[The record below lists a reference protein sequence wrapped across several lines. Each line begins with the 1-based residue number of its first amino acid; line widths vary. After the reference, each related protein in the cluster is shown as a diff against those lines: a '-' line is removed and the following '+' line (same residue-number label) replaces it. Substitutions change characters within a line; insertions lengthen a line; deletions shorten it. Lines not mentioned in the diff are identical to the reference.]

1 MFANIYF
8 FEDKYKTIVLFL
20 HIGNKI
26 LKLQNT
32 ASNFLFMKRL
42 KRLLGYINNNYFFD
56 STKRERRQVISLLI
70 VSIILLIGNKIYSS
84 VHNCVYIINSDILVN
99 NLNTANDDKD
109 ADTLN
114 RLDKFI
120 VNRYK
125 NLKLFNFDPNTADAD
140 ELEQLGLTFKQ
151 INTLLNYRKK
161 GGKFT
166 CKNDF
171 KKLYGIR
178 FRQFQIL
185 RPFISLPEKDIDEI
199 KYTVSS
205 KTESKNVITNS
216 STKNSS
222 SPTDDSTKKTLFKFD
237 PNFITEED
245 MYRLGF
251 YTKQIESFIKMRHE
265 GKKYY
270 VKQDFADLYFVNDK
284 KFKEL
289 EPYINIDLV
298 KLLGHEAYNLNTV
311 TTEELVSKIDI
322 SEKDAQKII
331 EMRTALGGFYSVY
344 QLSDCGIDYNLAKK
358 YSKFLFVAPS
368 FKIKK
373 ININDISDNDL
384 KAHPLF
390 NAKQAEV
397 VIKYRN
403 EKGRLMHIEDL
414 RSLNRF
420 DKNELKKIEK
430 YFSFK

>member
-42 KRLLGYINNNYFFD
+42 KRLLDYINNNYFFD

-99 NLNTANDDKD
+99 NLNTADDDKD

-140 ELEQLGLTFKQ
+140 DLEQLGLTFKQ

-178 FRQFQIL
+178 YRQFQIL
-185 RPFISLPEKDIDEI
+185 RPYISLPEKDTAEI
-199 KYTVSS
+199 QYTANNTTELKFSTTNQEPS
-205 KTESKNVITNS
+205 KRN
-216 STKNSS
+216 
-222 SPTDDSTKKTLFKFD
+222 DDSTKATLFKFD
-237 PNFITEED
+237 PNFISEED

-251 YTKQIESFIKMRHE
+251 YTKQIESFVKMRNE
-265 GKKYY
+265 GKKFY
-270 VKQDFADLYFVNDK
+270 VKQDFAALYFVDDK
-284 KFKEL
+284 KYKEL
-289 EPYINIDLV
+289 EPYITIDLI
-298 KLLGHEAYNLNTV
+298 KLLGHEAYNLNTISA
-311 TTEELVSKIDI
+311 EELVSKIEI
-322 SEKDAQKII
+322 PEKDAHKII

-344 QLSDCGIDYNLAKK
+344 QLSDCGIEYNLSKK
-358 YSKFLFVAPS
+358 YSEYLFVAPS
-368 FKIKK
+368 FKITK
-373 ININDISDNDL
+373 ININDISENDL

-390 NAKQAEV
+390 NSKQADV
-397 VIKYRN
+397 VIKYRT

-420 DKNELKKIEK
+420 DKNELKKIER

>member
-1 MFANIYF
+1 MT
-8 FEDKYKTIVLFL
+8 TI
-20 HIGNKI
+20 K
-26 LKLQNT
+26 KLLN
-32 ASNFLFMKRL
+32 
-42 KRLLGYINNNYFFD
+42 YINNNFLYD
-56 STKRERRQVISLLI
+56 ATKRERRQVITILI
-70 VSIILLIGNKIYSS
+70 ISIIFLTGNKIYSS
-84 VHNCVYIINSDILVN
+84 AHDIYTLMPDSTISY
-99 NLNTANDDKD
+99 LFKTANSEVKT
-109 ADTLN
+109 DTLN
-114 RLDKFI
+114 RLDRFI
-120 VNRYK
+120 INRYH
-125 NLKLFNFDPNTADAD
+125 NLQLFSFDPNTADAD

-205 KTESKNVITNS
+205 KTESKNVVTNS

-251 YTKQIESFIKMRHE
+251 YTKQIESFIKMRDE

-289 EPYINIDLV
+289 EPYIDIDLV
-298 KLLGHEAYNLNTV
+298 NLLGHEAYNLNTI

-322 SEKDAQKII
+322 PEKDAQKII
-331 EMRTALGGFYSVY
+331 EMRTGLGGFYSVY

-358 YSKFLFVAPS
+358 YSKLLFVAPS

-373 ININDISDNDL
+373 ININDISEEAI
-384 KAHPLF
+384 KSHPLF

-397 VIKYRN
+397 VIKYRT

-420 DKNELKKIEK
+420 DKNELKKIER

>member
-1 MFANIYF
+1 MT
-8 FEDKYKTIVLFL
+8 TI
-20 HIGNKI
+20 K
-26 LKLQNT
+26 KLLN
-32 ASNFLFMKRL
+32 
-42 KRLLGYINNNYFFD
+42 YINNNFLYD
-56 STKRERRQVISLLI
+56 ATKRERRQVITILI
-70 VSIILLIGNKIYSS
+70 ISIIFLTGNKIYSS
-84 VHNCVYIINSDILVN
+84 AHDIYTLMPDSTISY
-99 NLNTANDDKD
+99 LFETANSEVKT
-109 ADTLN
+109 DTLN
-114 RLDKFI
+114 RLDRFI
-120 VNRYK
+120 INRYQ
-125 NLKLFNFDPNTADAD
+125 NLQLFSFDPNTADAD

-322 SEKDAQKII
+322 PEKDAQKII
-331 EMRTALGGFYSVY
+331 EMRTGLGGFYSVY

-373 ININDISDNDL
+373 ININDISEEVI
-384 KAHPLF
+384 KSHPLF

-397 VIKYRN
+397 VIKYRT

-420 DKNELKKIEK
+420 DKNELKKIER